1 MEKILEWLKNPLYS
15 GLAGFVAGLI
25 VGLPLLGWLI
35 WPVQWTD
42 ASPQH
47 LRSDLQVD
55 YLRMTIDSYSRNGDE
70 SLVQKRWMDLGE
82 AAKPALEA
90 LSANPGTTE
99 PKDIEKLALLVQAP
113 VPAIKPVTKPQT
125 QEQKGKGDAPKPE
138 EIKPATKTEAT
149 LLPGATTEA
158 PEKTSGSNNLTFLL
172 GIMCVLT
179 IAVGGLLAFLLLRR
193 KKASMDGLEGEEEVE
208 NVAEGYSGNDME
220 YVQESSAGAAAAN
233 TSKKRVSTDSE
244 EPPVVQFM
252 TTYMLGDDL
261 YDDSFSIDAPTGEFL
276 GECGVGISE
285 TIGVGDPKKVTAF
298 EVWLFDKNDIQT
310 VTKVLMSN
318 HAFNDPNI
326 RQRLLAKGEPQ
337 LVEPGKRILLETAS
351 LQMEARIVDASY
363 GGGAMPN
370 NSYFDRLT
378 LELAVWPKGA

>member
-1 MEKILEWLKNPLYS
+1 MEKIIERLKNPLYA
-15 GLAGFVAGLI
+15 GLAGLLVGLI
-25 VGLPLLGWLI
+25 LGLPILGWLV

-42 ASPQH
+42 AAPQH

-55 YLRMTIDSYSRNGDE
+55 YLKLIIDSYKRNEDDN
-70 SLVQKRWMDLGE
+70 LAIRRWQDLGE
-82 AAKPALEA
+82 AGPDALKTLA
-90 LSANPGTTE
+90 ADPGSTNPKE
-99 PKDIEKLALLVQAP
+99 IEQLALLVQAP
-113 VPAIKPVTKPQT
+113 IPAIQVSPK
-125 QEQKGKGDAPKPE
+125 AAKPE
-138 EIKPATKTEAT
+138 TKEKATKAEVQPDEP
-149 LLPGATTEA
+149 LLPGETPVTES
-158 PEKTSGSNNLTFLL
+158 KTSGAKSNLTLLL
-172 GIMCVLT
+172 GVMCALT
-179 IAVGGLLAFLLLRR
+179 LVVGGILAFLLLRR
-193 KKASMDGLEGEEEVE
+193 KNAAAADNAPAPAETYTGE
-208 NVAEGYSGNDME
+208 DME
-220 YVQESSAGAAAAN
+220 YVAEE
-233 TSKKRVSTDSE
+233 TSVGDVPGGIKTRPKTDSE

-310 VTKVLMSN
+310 VTKVLMST

-337 LVEPGKRILLETAS
+337 MVEPGKRILLETAT
-351 LQMEARIVDASY
+351 LQMEARIVDANY
-363 GGGAMPN
+363 GGGALPT

-378 LELAVWPKGA
+378 LELAVWPKAG

>member
-1 MEKILEWLKNPLYS
+1 M
-15 GLAGFVAGLI
+15 
-25 VGLPLLGWLI
+25 
-35 WPVQWTD
+35 
-42 ASPQH
+42 
-47 LRSDLQVD
+47 
-55 YLRMTIDSYSRNGDE
+55 MIDSFNRNQDE
-70 SLVQKRWMDLGE
+70 SLAHKRWQDLGS
-82 AAKPALEA
+82 AGQSALKTLA
-90 LSANPGTTE
+90 ANPGNTDPQE
-99 PKDIEKLALLVQAP
+99 IEQMALLMQAP
-113 VPAIKPVTKPQT
+113 IPAIKPGENPPAEAKGQIEEPQGGEEATVAPDAGAATKPASILS
-125 QEQKGKGDAPKPE
+125 GK
-138 EIKPATKTEAT
+138 
-149 LLPGATTEA
+149 
-158 PEKTSGSNNLTFLL
+158 NNLTILL
-172 GIMCVLT
+172 GVMCVLT
-179 IAVGGLLAFLLLRR
+179 LAVGGLLVFLLLRR
-193 KKASMDGLEGEEEVE
+193 KKPVQEEAEETDESGEGYTGEE
-208 NVAEGYSGNDME
+208 ME
-220 YVQESSAGAAAAN
+220 YVQDQAATGAATN
-233 TSKKRVSTDSE
+233 GTKKRSSNTSE

-310 VTKVLMSN
+310 VTKVMMSN

-363 GGGAMPN
+363 GGGAMPT

-378 LELAVWPKGA
+378 LELAVWPKS

>member
-1 MEKILEWLKNPLYS
+1 MDKILERLKNPLYA
-15 GLAGFVAGLI
+15 GLAGFLAGLI
-25 VGLPLLGWLI
+25 VGLPILGWLV

-42 ASPQH
+42 AAPQH
-47 LRSDLQVD
+47 LRKDLQVD
-55 YLRMTIDSYSRNGDE
+55 YLRMTIDSFKRNEDE
-70 SLVQKRWMDLGE
+70 GLLQKRWQDLGSAGQTALKAL
-82 AAKPALEA
+82 AAD
-90 LSANPGTTE
+90 PGTSN
-99 PKDIEKLALLVQAP
+99 PKEIEELALLVQAP
-113 VPAIKPVTKPQT
+113 VPAIKENTKTQPAETKGKAEAPKSSEATKPAANA
-125 QEQKGKGDAPKPE
+125 EQPLLPE
-138 EIKPATKTEAT
+138 ASKPAAASSSLKDK
-149 LLPGATTEA
+149 LP
-158 PEKTSGSNNLTFLL
+158 LLL
-172 GIMCVLT
+172 GVMCTLT
-179 IAVGGLLAFLLLRR
+179 LIVAGLLVYLLLKR
-193 KKASMDGLEGEEEVE
+193 KKTTEGEEESE
-208 NVAEGYSGNDME
+208 EAEGYTGSEME
-220 YVQESSAGAAAAN
+220 YVAEESTGGSMTGA
-233 TSKKRVSTDSE
+233 SKKRASSDQE

-363 GGGAMPN
+363 GGGAMPT

-378 LELAVWPKGA
+378 LELAVWPKNA

>member
-1 MEKILEWLKNPLYS
+1 MDKILERLKNPLFA

-25 VGLPLLGWLI
+25 VGLPILGWLV

-42 ASPQH
+42 AAPQH

-55 YLRMTIDSYSRNGDE
+55 YLRMMIDSFNRNEDE
-70 SLVQKRWMDLGE
+70 GMALKRWQDLGS
-82 AAKPALEA
+82 AGQSALKELA
-90 LSANPGTTE
+90 QNPGNTNPNE
-99 PKDIEKLALLVQAP
+99 IEQMALLVQAP
-113 VPAIKPVTKPQT
+113 IPAIKQTTGAVTPKGEPEAAVSEATDTTEELVLPGETQATTKPSSSRT
-125 QEQKGKGDAPKPE
+125 NL
-138 EIKPATKTEAT
+138 T
-149 LLPGATTEA
+149 LLLSVLCGLTLLVGA
-158 PEKTSGSNNLTFLL
+158 LL
-172 GIMCVLT
+172 V
-179 IAVGGLLAFLLLRR
+179 FLLLRR
-193 KKASMDGLEGEEEVE
+193 RKSAGSDEEASEEYEGYTGEE
-208 NVAEGYSGNDME
+208 ME
-220 YVQESSAGAAAAN
+220 YASQGETGDAASSTATRTN
-233 TSKKRVSTDSE
+233 HDME

-310 VTKVLMSN
+310 VTKVMMSS
-318 HAFNDPNI
+318 HAFNDPNV
-326 RQRLLAKGEPQ
+326 RQRLVAKGEPQ

-363 GGGAMPN
+363 GGGSMPT

-378 LELAVWPKGA
+378 LELAVWPKSA

>member
-1 MEKILEWLKNPLYS
+1 MEKIIERLKNPLYS
-15 GLAGFVAGLI
+15 GLAGLLVGLI
-25 VGLPLLGWLI
+25 LGLPILGWLV

-42 ASPQH
+42 AAPQH

-55 YLRMTIDSYSRNGDE
+55 YLKMVIDSLKRNEDE
-70 SLVQKRWMDLGE
+70 GLAIRRWQDLGKAGPDALKML
-82 AAKPALEA
+82 AAE
-90 LSANPGTTE
+90 PGTAD
-99 PKDIEKLALLVQAP
+99 PKEIEQLALLVQAP
-113 VPAIKPVTKPQT
+113 VPAIQVDAKTTVPKAKEAAKVETKVAEP
-125 QEQKGKGDAPKPE
+125 
-138 EIKPATKTEAT
+138 
-149 LLPGATTEA
+149 LLPGATPVTDT
-158 PEKTSGSNNLTFLL
+158 KTSGSKSNLTLLL
-172 GIMCVLT
+172 GVMCALT
-179 IAVGGLLAFLLLRR
+179 LVVGGVLAFLLLRR
-193 KKASMDGLEGEEEVE
+193 KNANAGGSTSIPAEAYGGE
-208 NVAEGYSGNDME
+208 DME
-220 YVQESSAGAAAAN
+220 YVAEATSAGAATGGNKSRVN
-233 TSKKRVSTDSE
+233 TDTE

-310 VTKVLMSN
+310 VTKVLMSA

-337 LVEPGKRILLETAS
+337 MVEPGKRILLETAS

-363 GGGAMPN
+363 GGGALPS

-378 LELAVWPKGA
+378 LELAVWPKAG

>member
-1 MEKILEWLKNPLYS
+1 MEKIVERLKNPLFA

-25 VGLPLLGWLI
+25 VGLPILGWLV

-42 ASPQH
+42 AAPQH
-47 LRSDLQVD
+47 LRTDLQVD
-55 YLRMTIDSYSRNGDE
+55 YLRMMIDSFNRTEDE
-70 SLVQKRWMDLGE
+70 GMAIKRWQDLGS
-82 AAKPALEA
+82 AGQSALKELA
-90 LSANPGTTE
+90 QNPGNTNPDE
-99 PKDIEKLALLVQAP
+99 IEQIALLVQAP
-113 VPAIKPVTKPQT
+113 IPAIKQSDEAAV
-125 QEQKGKGDAPKPE
+125 QKGEPE
-138 EIKPATKTEAT
+138 VAVEGTEGGEESSEG
-149 LLPGATTEA
+149 LVLPGETPSAVK
-158 PEKTSGSNNLTFLL
+158 PTSSRTNLTILL
-172 GIMCVLT
+172 SVLCGLT
-179 IAVGGLLAFLLLRR
+179 LVVGALLAFLLLRR
-193 KKASMDGLEGEEEVE
+193 KKSAEGDEEEAGEEY
-208 NVAEGYSGNDME
+208 EGYTGDEME
-220 YVQESSAGAAAAN
+220 YVSQGEANGDVPVSAPMPRK
-233 TSKKRVSTDSE
+233 SPDME

-310 VTKVLMSN
+310 VTKVLMSH
-318 HAFNDPNI
+318 HAFNDPNV

-363 GGGAMPN
+363 GGGSMPT

-378 LELAVWPKGA
+378 LELAVWPKNG